1 MKIIIT
7 EEQSLNLSKNFVSES
22 KSEKI
27 PLSTYQKLYSE
38 ILLSEFPDIERL
50 EVLKPNFPFSVLM
63 GVKINFYMK
72 PADQIVQ
79 RTPKGLFSCRYLI
92 GMLKGRINELNKYMT
107 SKMVVDMNIY
117 FEGELLCHDILNW

>member
-63 GVKINFYMK
+63 GVKINFYIK
-72 PADQIVQ
+72 PADQIE
-79 RTPKGLFSCRYLI
+79 GLFSCRYLI

-117 FEGELLCHDILNW
+117 FEGELMCHDILNW